1 MRKSRRLTVIA
12 GLATLVLAL
21 AACGDGGGGGEGDE
35 PTSSEG
41 ASSEVSGGSEPSGA
55 VESSTLE
62 DCGEEPNTCNSGEVQ
77 EGGTYTHTVE
87 KDILNWNPLSVDG
100 NVFDNNQVLNGIY
113 QYVYNQLPDLTTEI
127 NSELME
133 SAEVV
138 SEDPFTVEYV
148 VREDAVWNDGEPVD
162 FDDFEYTWKT
172 QDPRECPDCV
182 AASNSGY
189 DLVESLEGS
198 EDGKTITMEL
208 KTPYTD
214 WPGLFGPILPAHI
227 AAEEADISKPAGLA
241 KTFNG
246 YFGKTVPTWSMAP
259 YLIDKFEGNVA
270 VTLVPNEEYWGDDT
284 AKFDQ
289 LVFRIITD
297 ATQEPTALQNR
308 EVQGIYPQP
317 QVDLV
322 QQVEQ
327 IPGVSHYIGLGLTW
341 EHYDLN
347 LQNKFFKQGDPA
359 ADALRRAIFVAANR
373 DQLIERTVGQ
383 FAPDV
388 VPIDN
393 HNFVPGQAGYED
405 VLPDEQGSGD
415 TEAAIKILEDAG
427 YTGVGSA
434 LKTPDGEAVP
444 AFNFKYTTG
453 NTLRQQSG
461 ELLAADLKP
470 LGIKLNIQATDDLG
484 GTLVGGDYDIIIFAW
499 VGTPYPYTGATQL
512 WNSESGSNFGKFKD
526 KKVDELL
533 AEAAANTDLEEAQGL
548 LNEANA
554 LMSEAHYVLP
564 LFQKPTFLAVYDE
577 FANIR
582 DNATAQGPSY
592 NIGQWGMRTAQ

>member
-1 MRKSRRLTVIA
+1 MRKSRRLTAIA

-21 AACGDGGGGGEGDE
+21 AACGDGGGGDD
-35 PTSSEG
+35 PTEDPNTSDTSTET
-41 ASSEVSGGSEPSGA
+41 EGSEPTTASVG
-55 VESSTLE
+55 LE
-62 DCGEEPNTCNSGEVQ
+62 NCTEEPNTCNSGEVE
-77 EGGTYTHTVE
+77 EGGTYTHTIE

-100 NVFDNNQVLNGIY
+100 NVFDNGQVLNGIY
-113 QYVYNQLPDLTTEI
+113 QGVFTTLPDTTFEV
-127 NSELME
+127 NDQLME
-133 SAEVV
+133 SAEIT
-138 SEDPFTVEYV
+138 SEDPFTIEYV
-148 VREDAVWNDGEPVD
+148 IRNDAVWNDGEPVD
-162 FDDFEYTWKT
+162 FDDFDYTYKT
-172 QDPRECPDCV
+172 QNPETCPDCI

-189 DLVESLEGS
+189 DQIDSLEGS
-198 EDGKTITMEL
+198 EDGKTVTAVF
-208 KTPYTD
+208 KQPYTD
-214 WPGLFGPILPAHI
+214 WASLFGPILPAHI
-227 AAEEADISKPAGLA
+227 AAEEEDISKPAGLA

-246 YFGKTVPTWSMAP
+246 FFGKTVPTWSMAP
-259 YLIDKFEGNVA
+259 YLIDDFEGNVA
-270 VTLVPNEEYWGDDT
+270 VTLVPNDQYWGDHK
-284 AKFDQ
+284 AKLDQ

-297 ATQEPTALQNR
+297 STQEPTALQNR

-322 QQVEQ
+322 EQVQQIQ
-327 IPGVSHYIGLGLTW
+327 GVSHHIGLGLTW

-347 LQNKFFKQGDPA
+347 LQNEFFKQNDPA
-359 ADALRRAIFVAANR
+359 GDALRRAIFVAANR

-393 HNFVPGQAGYED
+393 HNFMPGQEGYED

-415 TEAAIKILEDAG
+415 TDAAIKILEDAG

-434 LKTPDGEAVP
+434 LKTPDGKAVP
-444 AFNFKYTTG
+444 AFKFAYTTG

-484 GTLVGGDYDIIIFAW
+484 TTLVEGDYDIIIFAW
-499 VGTPYPYTGATQL
+499 VGTPFPYTGAQQL
-512 WNSESGSNFGKFKD
+512 WSSTSGSNFGKYKN
-526 KKVDELL
+526 KQVDELL
-533 AEAAANTDLEEAQGL
+533 NQAAANTDVEEARSQ

-554 LMSEAHYVLP
+554 LMADAHYVLP

-577 FANIR
+577 YANIR
-582 DNATAQGPSY
+582 DNPTATGPSY
-592 NIGQWGMRTAQ
+592 NVGEWGVRAQ